1 MAKRF
6 QWVAPFVFHN
16 TKNFRHGSHRV
27 QSLTHKWINTLK
39 ILKFTAEIQSHHL
52 RLMRY
57 CKVNPDYEAYNG
69 KRGWILLC
77 TTQTPSWRIKKLLLE
92 NERQTESKAACS
104 KCYQQFKLALTWDT
118 ASLTLAASPEGRD
131 RTVLIKRNPSYC
143 VLCFYPGFL
152 HSVEK

>member
-1 MAKRF
+1 MKPTMGRGVEF
-6 QWVAPFVFHN
+6 YSAPH
-16 TKNFRHGSHRV
+16 KHL
-27 QSLTHKWINTLK
+27 QEELTT
-39 ILKFTAEIQSHHL
+39 
-52 RLMRY
+52 
-57 CKVNPDYEAYNG
+57 
-69 KRGWILLC
+69 
-77 TTQTPSWRIKKLLLE
+77 KKLLLE

-104 KCYQQFKLALTWDT
+104 KCYQQFKLALRWDT